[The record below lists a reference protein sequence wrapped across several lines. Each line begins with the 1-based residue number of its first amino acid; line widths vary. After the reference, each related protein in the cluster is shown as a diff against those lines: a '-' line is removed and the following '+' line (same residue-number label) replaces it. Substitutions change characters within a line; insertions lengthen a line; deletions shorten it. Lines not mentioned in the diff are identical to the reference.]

1 MWINVY
7 LFIINQRRE
16 SEEFYDKFV
25 NIINLTIKK
34 FVPLKK
40 KKRKRK
46 LYPSN
51 LKKLLKEKQKL
62 YKKCKLDQ
70 QITEKYKLVSKA
82 YEKADF

>member
-1 MWINVY
+1 M
-7 LFIINQRRE
+7 
-16 SEEFYDKFV
+16 
-25 NIINLTIKK
+25 
-34 FVPLKK
+34 KK

-82 YEKADF
+82 YEKAVKNFDIQHEKSFCQNTNSKNFTLL